1 MQTTKYYTI
10 SDLADEFDIST
21 RTIRYYEELGL
32 LIPLR
37 TEKGVRQYTNRD
49 RARLR
54 LILRGKKF
62 GFTLEEIR
70 EMILLFYEDQSGMKQ
85 LEKTIL
91 YGDQKIAQID
101 QQIQELQELKQEMLM
116 FKNKFKEQLK
126 KLREE

>member
-32 LIPLR
+32 IIPLR